1 MHSLRENH
9 KEFIKNNK
17 LILRSQQRFGNEKHN
32 VFNEEIN
39 KIALNARNNK
49 RIQST
54 DSIET
59 YAYERSR
66 GLVCKK
72 EKIKCNNLIKQYK
85 NDYLQPRKA

>member
-17 LILRSQQRFGNEKHN
+17 LILRSQQRFGSEKHN
-32 VFNEEIN
+32 VFDEEIN
-39 KIALNARNNK
+39 KITLNARNNR
-49 RIQST
+49 RIQSI
-54 DSIET
+54 DSIER
-59 YAYERSR
+59 YAYVRSE

-85 NDYLQPRKA
+85 NDYLERKNA

>member
-1 MHSLRENH
+1 MHILRENR

-17 LILRSQQRFGNEKHN
+17 LVLRSQQRLGSEKHN

-49 RIQST
+49 RIQSI
-54 DSIET
+54 DSTET
-59 YAYERSR
+59 YAYARSK
-66 GLVCKK
+66 GLVCNK

-85 NDYLQPRKA
+85 NDYLQRKKA

>member
-9 KEFIKNNK
+9 KKFIKNNK

-39 KIALNARNNK
+39 KITLNACNNK
-49 RIQST
+49 RIQSI

-59 YAYERSR
+59 YKCGRSK